1 MELPRASPTD
11 HQRGTE
17 VTKGINHYE
26 GKAKRRQRL
35 RNKDRDVFKSRYY
48 QRQQRQI
55 RDNYFADTEGLE
67 EELYFYDEE

>member
-1 MELPRASPTD
+1 M
-11 HQRGTE
+11 
-17 VTKGINHYE
+17 TKGINHYE

-35 RNKDRDVFKSRYY
+35 RNKEDRDVFKSRYY

>member
-1 MELPRASPTD
+1 M
-11 HQRGTE
+11 
-17 VTKGINHYE
+17 TKGINHYE

-35 RNKDRDVFKSRYY
+35 RNKEDRDVFKSRYY

-55 RDNYFADTEGLE
+55 RDNYFTDTEGLE

>member
-1 MELPRASPTD
+1 MTR
-11 HQRGTE
+11 
-17 VTKGINHYE
+17 GINHYE

-35 RNKDRDVFKSRYY
+35 RNKEDRDVFKSRYY

-67 EELYFYDEE
+67 EELYFYDEG

>member
-1 MELPRASPTD
+1 MTR
-11 HQRGTE
+11 
-17 VTKGINHYE
+17 GINHYE

-35 RNKDRDVFKSRYY
+35 RNKEDRDVFKSRYY

-55 RDNYFADTEGLE
+55 RDNYFDKDLDG

>member
-1 MELPRASPTD
+1 MTR
-11 HQRGTE
+11 
-17 VTKGINHYE
+17 GINHYE

-35 RNKDRDVFKSRYY
+35 RNKEDRDVFKSRYY

-55 RDNYFADTEGLE
+55 RDNYFTDTEGLE

>member
-1 MELPRASPTD
+1 M
-11 HQRGTE
+11 
-17 VTKGINHYE
+17 TKGINHYE

-35 RNKDRDVFKSRYY
+35 RNKEDRDVFKSRYY

-55 RDNYFADTEGLE
+55 RDNYFDKDLDG

>member
-1 MELPRASPTD
+1 MTR
-11 HQRGTE
+11 
-17 VTKGINHYE
+17 GINHYE

-35 RNKDRDVFKSRYY
+35 RNKEDRDVFKSRYY

-55 RDNYFADTEGLE
+55 RDNYFDDTKGLE

>member
-1 MELPRASPTD
+1 M
-11 HQRGTE
+11 
-17 VTKGINHYE
+17 TKGINHYE

-35 RNKDRDVFKSRYY
+35 RNKEDRDVFKSRYY

-55 RDNYFADTEGLE
+55 RNNYFDKDLDG

>member
-1 MELPRASPTD
+1 MTR
-11 HQRGTE
+11 
-17 VTKGINHYE
+17 GINHYE

-35 RNKDRDVFKSRYY
+35 RNKEDRDVFKSRYY